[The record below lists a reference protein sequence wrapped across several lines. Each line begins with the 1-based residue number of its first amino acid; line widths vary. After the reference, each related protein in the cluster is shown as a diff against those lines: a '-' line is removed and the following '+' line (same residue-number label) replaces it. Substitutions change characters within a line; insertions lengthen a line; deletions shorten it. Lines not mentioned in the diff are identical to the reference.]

1 MSTDLTRWLSG
12 TLPGSWQDT
21 LALAFVTLLM
31 GLALYRFSP
40 DSRRRLRMSLVL
52 TILLFGLLRLSLW
65 LGSDSRAMSWV
76 LLAEVSVVLLG
87 LIVLRV
93 WGMVV
98 CRLVLPVASL
108 TPPRI
113 LEDILVAVAYLAWGL
128 VLLRQAGLDL
138 SQIVTT
144 SAVIT
149 AVLAF
154 AMQDTLGNIL
164 AGIALQLDNSVDIG
178 DWVKVDDV
186 TGRVVEINWRATS
199 VETRNWETVVIPNS
213 VLMKQKFVILGK
225 RQGAPEQWR
234 RWVTFDVDWDTL
246 PTQVIQQVERALNE
260 AHIPHVAGEPAPNCV
275 LMGFETGF
283 CRYAVRY
290 WLTDLN
296 LDDPTDS
303 LVRAHVDAAL
313 RRHNVRIAAPQFNV
327 AITKENEKYFEARHR
342 RHIEE
347 RLAALARVD
356 LFAPLTEAER
366 VQLAEQLRFTPF
378 VSGDTIMQ
386 QGQVAHRLY
395 ILIKGEVEVWIDEGQ
410 GRQLVDVLGPGQ
422 VFGEMGLMTGEA
434 RSATVVARG
443 TVECFRLDK
452 DALQTIL
459 SSRKELLESL
469 SRTLEKR
476 LAERRKRHGVRP
488 VVVPT
493 PEPSNELV
501 DKMRRFFGMTRG
513 GQ

>member
-1 MSTDLTRWLSG
+1 MSTDLNRWLGG

-21 LALAFVTLLM
+21 VILALVTLLL
-31 GLALYRFSP
+31 GAALYRYHA
-40 DSRRRLRMSLVL
+40 DSRRRLRHALWIAL
-52 TILLFGLLRLSLW
+52 LLFALLRFAVW
-65 LGSDSRAMSWV
+65 MGSDSRAMSWT
-76 LLAEVSVVLLG
+76 LLSEVCVVLLG
-87 LIVLRV
+87 LTLIRV

-98 CRLVLPVASL
+98 FRLALPLAHL

-113 LEDILVAVAYLAWGL
+113 LEDIVVAVGYLAWGL

-164 AGIALQLDNSVDIG
+164 AGLALQLDNSVDIG
-178 DWVKVDDV
+178 DWIRLDDI

-213 VLMKQKFVILGK
+213 VLMKQKFVILGR
-225 RQGAPEQWR
+225 RQGEPSQWR
-234 RWVTFDVDWDTL
+234 RWLHFDVDWETL
-246 PTQVIQQVERALNE
+246 PTQVIQKVEKALAE
-260 AHIPHVAGEPAPNCV
+260 AHIPNVADEPPPNCV
-275 LMGFETGF
+275 LMGFENGL

-290 WLTDLN
+290 WLIDLN

-303 LVRAHVDAAL
+303 MVRAHVDAAL
-313 RRHNVRIAAPQFNV
+313 RRHNVRIAAPQYNV

-347 RLAALARVD
+347 RLAALSRVD

-378 VSGDTIMQ
+378 VTGDTIMQ

-395 ILIKGEVEVWIDEGQ
+395 ILIKGEVEVWVDEGL

-476 LAERRKRHGVRP
+476 LAERRRNRQHP
-488 VVVPT
+488 DPAAAPL
-493 PEPSNELV
+493 PEPGNELMER
-501 DKMRRFFGMTRG
+501 MRRFFGLTRSG
-513 GQ
+513 